1 MPQDHLSLSRREFFV
16 APLLAA
22 AAQLPGEAL
31 APAGLTGGIRRE
43 TGVAPLES
51 AVWYTAETEGAALV
65 YRLQTGALTKAR
77 YLAADMLAD
86 GDTIQAFS
94 LTLHEQ
100 SQGRVFSLSF
110 GALPQCS
117 LRIRLPL
124 ALVDQSRWLADREGA
139 FLKPRCGGDRVDL
152 AQVNEIRLT
161 LRRKAPRRVARF
173 CLTPLYASLEEPPK
187 LARPVLP
194 RGPLVDEFG
203 QSAIREWPGRTR
215 SEKELTDRI
224 RAQHAAASKRTWP
237 AFFSRW
243 GGWREKK
250 LGQRSGFFRVQHD
263 GRRWWLVDPDG
274 CAFWSAGVDC
284 VRVDAEA
291 RIDGIESALKWAP
304 APDSPMAAA
313 LKDAAGKSRR
323 GNEKYVNFLAM
334 NLMRAFG
341 TERWREAWAVVAL
354 AELRR
359 LRFNTVGNWS
369 QWEYA
374 SRARFPYV
382 RPLTFRA
389 LRSGWIYRDFPDVWH
404 PEFASDA
411 AAYASQLN
419 DTRDDPALIGY
430 FLMNEPTWAFSSE
443 PPALGMLYNTETC
456 HTRKEL
462 VSFFQ
467 RKYENER
474 ALAAAWKMPVSFEA
488 LAAGKWRG
496 RFTQEAVADLRA
508 FSSRMV
514 ERYFQ
519 EISTACKKADPNHLN
534 LGMRW
539 AGVPPEWAASA
550 MKHFD
555 VFSLNCYMDKL
566 PRDRTERIHELVK
579 VPVLVGE
586 WHFGALDVGLP
597 ASGIGHLRN
606 QTERAKAYRVYLE
619 DAAANPHCVG
629 VHWFT
634 LYDQSALGRFDGEN
648 YNIGFFDICHRPYPE
663 MEQAAILSH
672 ERMYSI
678 AAGKVEPFDEKLEYL
693 PKLFL

>member
-1 MPQDHLSLSRREFFV
+1 MEHASLNRREFIV

-22 AAQLPGEAL
+22 AGKLSGEAL
-31 APAGLTGGIRRE
+31 SPTGLMGNIRRE
-43 TGVAPLES
+43 SGAAPVEH
-51 AVWYTAETEGAALV
+51 AGWYTAETENAALT
-65 YRLQTGALTKAR
+65 YRIRAGALAKAR

-100 SQGRVFSLSF
+100 GKGRVFSLNF
-110 GALPQCS
+110 GALPQCA

-124 ALVDQSRWLADREGA
+124 ALVDQSRWLAGREGA

-152 AQVNEIRLT
+152 AQVDEIRLT
-161 LRRKAPRRVARF
+161 LRRKAPGQAARF

-187 LARPVLP
+187 LSRPVLP

-215 SEKELTDRI
+215 SEQELTGRV
-224 RAQHAAASKRTWP
+224 RAQLAAAPQQAWP
-237 AFFSRW
+237 ASFTRW
-243 GGWREKK
+243 GGWRERK
-250 LGQRSGFFRVQHD
+250 LGEGTGFFRVRHD

-274 CAFWSAGVDC
+274 YAFWSAGVDC

-291 RIDGIESALKWAP
+291 RIDGIESALKWMP

-313 LKDAAGKSRR
+313 LEASGKVRR
-323 GNEKYVNFLAM
+323 GGEKYMNFLAT
-334 NLMRAFG
+334 NLMRALG
-341 TERWREAWAVVAL
+341 TERWRESWAVVAL
-354 AELRR
+354 GELRR

-369 QWEYA
+369 EWEYA
-374 SRARFPYV
+374 ARARFPYV

-389 LRSGWIYRDFPDVWH
+389 GRSGWIYRDFPDVWH

-419 DTRDDPALIGY
+419 DTRNDPALIGY
-430 FLMNEPTWAFSSE
+430 FLMNEPAWAFSSE
-443 PPALGMLYNTETC
+443 PPAMGMLYNTETC

-462 VSFFQ
+462 VAFLK
-467 RKYENER
+467 RKYGDER
-474 ALAAAWKMPVSFEA
+474 AVAAAWKMPASFEA
-488 LAAGKWRG
+488 LAVGRWRG
-496 RFTQEAVADLRA
+496 RFTKEAVADLRA
-508 FSSRMV
+508 FSSHMV
-514 ERYFQ
+514 ERYFE
-519 EISTACKKADPNHLN
+519 EISRACKKVDPNHLN

-539 AGVPPEWAASA
+539 AGVPPEWAAAA

-579 VPVLVGE
+579 APVLVGE

-597 ASGIGHLRN
+597 ASGIGHLKN

-619 DAAANPHCVG
+619 DAAANPYCVG

-648 YNIGFFDICHRPYPE
+648 YNIGFLDICHRPYPE
-663 MEQAAILSH
+663 MAQAAILSH
-672 ERMYSI
+672 ERMYLV
-678 AAGKVEPFDEKLEYL
+678 AAGKEKPFDERLEYL